1 MTKLNEYFENKLST
15 QEQLEVQMWLAEN
28 GYNPDTEAQ
37 LEELFDKLHV
47 DDEAAAK
54 AAFQQVA
61 SRLGITAEAR
71 NTTACRSR
79 IAAWSQRIAAILI
92 VPLLCAVCLLYATR
106 QPEVEWFEKQVPYGE
121 ITSLTLPD
129 GTHLHLNSGSRIT
142 YPSAFTGKERRIF
155 VDGEIFADV
164 AKDPHKPFI
173 IRSGDV
179 GIRVLGTKFN
189 FKSYTNTDCIELL
202 LVDGA
207 VQFDIDT
214 DTRKQQLRMEPGD
227 LVLYAIHFFNLRMHD
242 IALDLER
249 LFGTR
254 IVILD
259 EALAQTRYFAYFTN
273 NETLDQILS
282 AINSDRK
289 MKISRRDGVVYLS
302 LK

>member
-1 MTKLNEYFENKLST
+1 M
-15 QEQLEVQMWLAEN
+15 
-28 GYNPDTEAQ
+28 
-37 LEELFDKLHV
+37 
-47 DDEAAAK
+47 
-54 AAFQQVA
+54 
-61 SRLGITAEAR
+61 
-71 NTTACRSR
+71 
-79 IAAWSQRIAAILI
+79 
-92 VPLLCAVCLLYATR
+92 
-106 QPEVEWFEKQVPYGE
+106 
-121 ITSLTLPD
+121 
-129 GTHLHLNSGSRIT
+129 
-142 YPSAFTGKERRIF
+142 
-155 VDGEIFADV
+155 

-227 LVLYAIHFFNLRMHD
+227 LVLYDRVSNDINLSTIKPEHFKSFADNRAIHFFNLRMHD
-242 IALDLER
+242 IALALER

>member
-1 MTKLNEYFENKLST
+1 M
-15 QEQLEVQMWLAEN
+15 
-28 GYNPDTEAQ
+28 
-37 LEELFDKLHV
+37 
-47 DDEAAAK
+47 
-54 AAFQQVA
+54 
-61 SRLGITAEAR
+61 
-71 NTTACRSR
+71 
-79 IAAWSQRIAAILI
+79 
-92 VPLLCAVCLLYATR
+92 
-106 QPEVEWFEKQVPYGE
+106 
-121 ITSLTLPD
+121 
-129 GTHLHLNSGSRIT
+129 
-142 YPSAFTGKERRIF
+142 
-155 VDGEIFADV
+155 

-227 LVLYAIHFFNLRMHD
+227 LVLYDRVSNDINLSTFQPEHFKSFADKTSIRFDDGVTCIVGPNGCGKSNVADFFNLRMHD